1 MKALKHEMIMIEFT
15 KKDLVD
21 IIEREIFTKYPQLKN
36 KSVWC
41 WEDFFIAKDICNT
54 TFADSNVAV
63 NATFSKG
70 DITLDDNK
78 CCGVKC
84 SSSEIC
90 R

>member
-1 MKALKHEMIMIEFT
+1 MRALKHEMIMIEFT

-21 IIEREIFTKYPQLKN
+21 IIEREIFTKYPQLKDED
-36 KSVWC
+36 VWC
-41 WEDFFIAKDICNT
+41 WEDFFIEKSIADSS
-54 TFADSNVAV
+54 FADSKVAI
-63 NATFSKG
+63 NSTFSRR
-70 DITLDDNK
+70 DISVDGKK